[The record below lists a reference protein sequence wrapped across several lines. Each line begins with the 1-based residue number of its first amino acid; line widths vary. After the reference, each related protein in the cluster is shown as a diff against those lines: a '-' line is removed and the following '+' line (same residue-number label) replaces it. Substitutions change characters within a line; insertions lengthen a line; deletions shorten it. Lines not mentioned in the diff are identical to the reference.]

1 MKQLISVF
9 FVSLI
14 WLTQIKAQTTLFTEL
29 FSDIKA
35 LQVSSQGFVFV
46 LDSDRSVLSK
56 YTIDGSFEYSVG
68 SRGFGLNRFD
78 SPNHLFLGAGL
89 KLLITDSGN
98 QRVAQYDRNLQF
110 LGEITEKSTRNLKGW
125 NPVQSV
131 SLPTGEI
138 WILDAYSQQLFLFD
152 ENGLFRLSV
161 YLPETIK
168 VNEQTRMYLTS
179 TGLKL
184 VDAEERVVFKF
195 SVLGKYEGFIHV
207 NKDADWIGFS
217 DDSLV
222 MIKDKMLSIWDDNG
236 KDLKKTVLLQDDFES
251 IRSVQLTKNRVF
263 IATKNGVVF
272 YLM

>member
-1 MKQLISVF
+1 MKQVISV
-9 FVSLI
+9 VI
-14 WLTQIKAQTTLFTEL
+14 MWVIGITQIQAQTTLFNET

-46 LDSDRSVLSK
+46 LDSDRSILSK
-56 YTIDGSFEYSVG
+56 YSVEGSFEYSVG

-78 SPNHLFLGAGL
+78 APNHVFLGSGL
-89 KLLITDSGN
+89 KLLVTDSGN

-110 LGEITEKSTRNLKGW
+110 LGEITEKSARNLNGW
-125 NPVQSV
+125 DPVQSV

-168 VNEQTRMYLTS
+168 VNDKTRMFVTS
-179 TGLKL
+179 SGLKL
-184 VDAEERVVFKF
+184 IEPEKRLIFKF
-195 SVLGKYEGFIHV
+195 SILGKYEGFIQV
-207 NKDADWIGFS
+207 DKDADWIGYS
-217 DDSLV
+217 DDFLVIVKGKKLSL
-222 MIKDKMLSIWDDNG
+222 WDENG
-236 KDLKKTVLLQDDFES
+236 KELNNTVLLQDDFES
-251 IRSVQLTKNRVF
+251 IRSIQLTKNGVF
-263 IATKNGVVF
+263 IATKNSVVF